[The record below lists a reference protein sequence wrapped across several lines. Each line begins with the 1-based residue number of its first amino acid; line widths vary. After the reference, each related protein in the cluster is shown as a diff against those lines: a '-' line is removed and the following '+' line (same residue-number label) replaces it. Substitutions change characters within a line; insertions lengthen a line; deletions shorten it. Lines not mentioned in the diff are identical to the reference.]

1 MKRFARLL
9 VFSLVMALGC
19 SSKPSR
25 SVATKEINHF
35 LEGVDLPLMLKIGTL
50 GKCAV
55 ARGPDSAIS
64 YPVAEKLGYI
74 TIRAV
79 ADKSWQIDLTD
90 AGSTYLR
97 SRKETPYSHEVSSCG
112 DYSQVDFL
120 VAERKVTTISDIAPY
135 PQGGMAVAF
144 KWKWVPTTIGRRLSL
159 SGDIYSQ
166 LSSDQLHAL
175 LHDLQFAGPG
185 FEIED
190 LTDSAERDAKV
201 LLKKT
206 DTGWKVVNK

>member
-1 MKRFARLL
+1 MRVSEIENKMRNQYIWMKRFARLL

-35 LEGVDLPLMLKIGTL
+35 LEGFDLPLMLKIGTL

-79 ADKSWQIDLTD
+79 ADKSWQI
-90 AGSTYLR
+90 GSNRCRQHLFA
-97 SRKETPYSHEVSSCG
+97 K
-112 DYSQVDFL
+112 Q
-120 VAERKVTTISDIAPY
+120 ERNPLFS
-135 PQGGMAVAF
+135 
-144 KWKWVPTTIGRRLSL
+144 
-159 SGDIYSQ
+159 
-166 LSSDQLHAL
+166 
-175 LHDLQFAGPG
+175 
-185 FEIED
+185 
-190 LTDSAERDAKV
+190 
-201 LLKKT
+201 
-206 DTGWKVVNK
+206 